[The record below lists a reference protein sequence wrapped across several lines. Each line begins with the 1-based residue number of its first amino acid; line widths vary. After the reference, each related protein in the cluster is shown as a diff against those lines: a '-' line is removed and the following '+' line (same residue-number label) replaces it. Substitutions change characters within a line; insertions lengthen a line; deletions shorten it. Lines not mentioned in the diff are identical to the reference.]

1 MQPDVRARVLGVSGH
16 GRVRPPVVCCGAP
29 GPDGVS
35 HQEAAGCGRDAMWE
49 REDLPAGQVCG
60 QNQEKIL
67 FSK

>member
-1 MQPDVRARVLGVSGH
+1 MQPDLRARVLGVSRD
-16 GRVRPPVVCCGAP
+16 GRVRPPLVRRGAP

-35 HQEAAGCGRDAMWE
+35 DQEAASRGRDTMWK

-60 QNQEKIL
+60 QDQEKIL

>member
-1 MQPDVRARVLGVSGH
+1 MPWH
-16 GRVRPPVVCCGAP
+16 GCLCSPVVRGGTP

-35 HQEAAGCGRDAMWE
+35 DQEAASRGGDTLWE
-49 REDLPAGQVCG
+49 RKDLPAGQVCG

>member
-1 MQPDVRARVLGVSGH
+1 MPGH
-16 GRVRPPVVCCGAP
+16 GRLRPPLVRRGAP

-35 HQEAAGCGRDAMWE
+35 DQEAARRGRDTMWE

-67 FSK
+67 LSK

>member
-1 MQPDVRARVLGVSGH
+1 MQPDIWARVLRVPRD
-16 GRVRPPVVCCGAP
+16 GRLRSPVVCRGAP

-35 HQEAAGCGRDAMWE
+35 DQEAASRGRDTMWE
-49 REDLPAGQVCG
+49 GEDLPAGQVCG